1 MNKGIGYYDEVAEMV
16 KARLKDC
23 LVVKWI
29 RREAYSTGRLHSTI
43 RYSAYFKS
51 GILTYTE
58 IPVSTEYWGL
68 TRYELA
74 AFIVQGMKEN
84 LIRRFF
90 EDEEVAICQENQ

>member
-29 RREAYSTGRLHSTI
+29 RREAYTTGRLHSTI

-58 IPVSTEYWGL
+58 IPTTTEYWGL
-68 TRYELA
+68 TREGLA
-74 AFIVQGMKEN
+74 AVIVQGMKEN